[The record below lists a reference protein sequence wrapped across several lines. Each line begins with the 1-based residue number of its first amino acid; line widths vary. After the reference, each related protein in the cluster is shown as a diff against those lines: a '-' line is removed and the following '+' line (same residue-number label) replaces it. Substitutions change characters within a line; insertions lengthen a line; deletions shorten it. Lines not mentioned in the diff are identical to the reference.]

1 MAAGPYALSNIDWL
15 LREAMDARVLK
26 TSDRMVIDDASWRAT
41 IERID
46 IGTGLRVFLTD
57 AEARHDITIEA
68 RDDRADQWV
77 GSQVTVAGHADID
90 FLDGEKTYAAPAQA
104 LLFRPS
110 GRCAAYSIKAGE
122 RFHSAGYNLD
132 IARVR
137 RLFEDDVPEAL
148 GPLLDPGIAA
158 SRVLAMRAARPMRTL
173 AEGLFDCGFNGPLRI
188 LMIEGAVLQLL
199 AVQSD
204 AVARPL
210 SRRSRAF
217 SAQERKRID
226 EARDRLLTDMRCPPT
241 LGELA
246 LAVGLSE
253 KRLNAGFRALFGAT
267 VFEVLRNERLDHAR
281 IAIAEGARLQ
291 EVALRVGY
299 NHPNN
304 FIRAFAARYG
314 TPPQKYFKA
323 ATFALARLPRPRS
336 LKN

>member
-1 MAAGPYALSNIDWL
+1 MSSIDWL
-15 LREAMDARVLK
+15 LRETMDARILK
-26 TSDRMVIDDASWRAT
+26 TSERMVIDDASWRAT
-41 IERID
+41 IERVD
-46 IGTGLRVFLTD
+46 IGAGLRVFLTD

-68 RDDRADQWV
+68 RDDRTDQWV

-90 FLDGEKTYAAPAQA
+90 FLDGEKTHATPAQA

-132 IARVR
+132 ITRVR
-137 RLFEDDVPEAL
+137 RLLEDDVPEAL
-148 GPLLDPGIAA
+148 GPLLEPGVAV

-173 AEGLFDCGFNGPLRI
+173 AESLFDCGFNGPLRI

-199 AVQSD
+199 AVQ
-204 AVARPL
+204 AATIACLP
-210 SRRSRAF
+210 SREGRAF
-217 SAQERKRID
+217 SAQERKRII
-226 EARDRLLTDMRCPPT
+226 EARDRLLADMRCPPT

-267 VFEVLRNERLDHAR
+267 VFEVLHNERLDHAR

-291 EVALRVGY
+291 DIASRVGY

-304 FIRAFAARYG
+304 FSRAFTARYG
-314 TPPQKYFKA
+314 TPPHKYSARAKMA
-323 ATFALARLPRPRS
+323 AAGHLPHSRL
-336 LKN
+336 LKKIEG

>member
-1 MAAGPYALSNIDWL
+1 MSNIDWL
-15 LREAMDARVLK
+15 LHEAMDARVLK

-46 IGTGLRVFLTD
+46 IGMGLRVFLTD

-77 GSQVTVAGHADID
+77 GSQVTVAGCAEID
-90 FLDGEKTYAAPAQA
+90 FLDGEKTHAVPAQA

-132 IARVR
+132 VGRVR
-137 RLFEDDVPEAL
+137 HLFEDDVPKAL
-148 GPLLDPGIAA
+148 SPLLAPGIAV
-158 SRVLAMRAARPMRTL
+158 SRVLAMRAARHMRTL
-173 AEGLFDCGFNGPLRI
+173 ARSLFDCDFNGPLKI
-188 LMIEGAVLQLL
+188 LLIEGVVLQLL
-199 AVQSD
+199 AVQSA

-210 SRRSRAF
+210 SRGARAF
-217 SAQERKRID
+217 SARERKRIG
-226 EARDRLLTDMRCPPT
+226 EARDRLLADMRRPPT

-246 LAVGLSE
+246 LAVGLNE

-291 EVALRVGY
+291 DVALRVGY

-304 FIRAFAARYG
+304 FSRAFAARYG
-314 TPPQKYFKA
+314 APPHTYSASARTQVA
-323 ATFALARLPRPRS
+323 ATARLSHARL
-336 LKN
+336 LKKSEG

>member
-1 MAAGPYALSNIDWL
+1 MTNIDWL
-15 LREAMDARVLK
+15 LREAMDARVVK

-41 IERID
+41 IERVD

-57 AEARHDITIEA
+57 AEARRDITVEA

-77 GSQVTVAGHADID
+77 GSQVTVAGGADID
-90 FLDGEKTYAAPAQA
+90 FQDGEKTRAAPAQA

-132 IARVR
+132 VARVR
-137 RLFEDDVPEAL
+137 RLFEDDVPEVL
-148 GPLLDPGIAA
+148 CPLLEPGVTV
-158 SRVLAMRAARPMRTL
+158 SRILAMRAARPMRTL
-173 AEGLFDCGFNGPLRI
+173 AGSLFAGGFNGPLRI
-188 LMIEGAVLQLL
+188 LMIEGVVLQLL
-199 AVQSD
+199 AVQAA
-204 AVARPL
+204 AVARSP
-210 SRRSRAF
+210 SRASRAF
-217 SAQERKRID
+217 SARERKRIV
-226 EARDRLLTDMRCPPT
+226 EARDRLLADMCARPT
-241 LGELA
+241 LDELA
-246 LAVGLSE
+246 LAVGLNE